1 MWPLISH
8 HRSKPT
14 GHSGEV
20 VAIIGSPEDRET
32 ISDYALTSGW
42 ELKLLETIDQAL
54 SVAGSQT
61 VALVIVDR
69 DLSEH
74 DWRSSVQRLAKVRT
88 NPCVLLASSV
98 VDPYLFQELVK
109 QGGFDVVS
117 KPIQRN
123 ELARLGR
130 LALAYW
136 KNQHTSTVNG

>member
-8 HRSKPT
+8 HSSKPT
-14 GHSGEV
+14 GHAGEV
-20 VAIIGSPEDRET
+20 LAIIVSPQDRET
-32 ISDYALTSGW
+32 VRDYALTIGW
-42 ELKLLETIDQAL
+42 ELKLLETVDQAL
-54 SVAGSQT
+54 SRAGSQA
-61 VALVIVDR
+61 VALVIMDR

-74 DWRSSVQRLAKVRT
+74 DWRVSVQRLAKARG
-88 NPCVLLASSV
+88 NPCVILASSV

-109 QGGFDVVS
+109 QGGFDVVP

-136 KNQHTSTVNG
+136 KSQHTSIASG